1 MHVFR
6 SIYLCWL
13 QSCSIAINKHSIVG
27 LVSGVEHKCP
37 NLADIFREIVTGA
50 KQSGHAAKAVAK
62 CMQKVGWLRSVGAQS
77 HLIAPACLGSK
88 PPFVMKFK
96 VPGCITHV
104 KRGINGTGRVS
115 AITA

>member
-1 MHVFR
+1 MIHR
-6 SIYLCWL
+6 DQQALDSR
-13 QSCSIAINKHSIVG
+13 VG
-27 LVSGVEHKCP
+27 LVSGVEHKWP

-62 CMQKVGWLRSVGAQS
+62 CVQRVGWLRSVSAQS

-96 VPGCITHV
+96 VAGCITHV
-104 KRGINGTGRVS
+104 KRVINDTTG
-115 AITA
+115 